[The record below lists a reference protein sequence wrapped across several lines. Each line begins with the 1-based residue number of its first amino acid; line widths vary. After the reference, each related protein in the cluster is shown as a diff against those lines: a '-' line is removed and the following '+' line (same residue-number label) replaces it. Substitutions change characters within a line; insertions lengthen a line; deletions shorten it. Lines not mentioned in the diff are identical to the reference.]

1 MANLGVQV
9 EKVIFIFLKPNNR
22 WEKRS
27 RRDMWA
33 PEIHFVSGEYHVYFS
48 GRKEDNSDQLAVGVA
63 ISTEG

>member
-1 MANLGVQV
+1 M
-9 EKVIFIFLKPNNR
+9 
-22 WEKRS
+22 EKRS

-33 PEIHFVSGEYHVYFS
+33 PEIHFVNGEYHVYFS